1 PHHGRTTLP
10 HHGRMVEDPHSIPGR
25 AVPAATCTHCHADPF
40 TKQIE
45 ESMRTA
51 QKMPSLWGQTR
62 RELRG
67 VKEERKPAAAKKKE
81 LEVCGPGTVG
91 EAVLKMLAE
100 SGHHF
105 SHLTE
110 NETLTVVITFRGGEE
125 PQRPKAH
132 DPAQAPPQK
141 PATSSTSTSS
151 ATVEK
156 KAEPSSAR
164 DYELLGDLHLKQGR
178 AQEAVS

>member
-1 PHHGRTTLP
+1 
-10 HHGRMVEDPHSIPGR
+10 
-25 AVPAATCTHCHADPF
+25 
-40 TKQIE
+40 
-45 ESMRTA
+45 
-51 QKMPSLWGQTR
+51 
-62 RELRG
+62 
-67 VKEERKPAAAKKKE
+67 

-156 KAEPSSAR
+156 KTEPSSAR
-164 DYELLGDLHLKQGR
+164 HYELLGDLHLKQGR
-178 AQEAVS
+178 AQEAVSAYAKAVELDPEPKRAAVLNRKLAQAYLALEPTDAHLKAAEERLKAAQAALEKGKKAEAVAQQQAQPPVAPAATL